1 MGLAALWVLPLVT
14 ADDPGWMAAIGSLR
28 PEVRRLR
35 GRLTSNHI
43 LRVTWNEQPAGRS
56 DQPALAALVDRG
68 SDALG
73 GSVKPLAPID
83 VPLPQ
88 SGTPPRCVRRNSAR
102 DHHRANYFGP
112 RAVCVRRLAPR
123 DVLLYPGEENM
134 KRCECSKYPKG
145 HS

>member
-43 LRVTWNEQPAGRS
+43 LRVPWNEQPAGRS

-73 GSVKPLAPID
+73 DSVKPLAPID

-102 DHHRANYFGP
+102 DHHRANYFGRDAGKFP
-112 RAVCVRRLAPR
+112 GRYVCGVSRHAMCSSIGQREHEAVR
-123 DVLLYPGEENM
+123 M
-134 KRCECSKYPKG
+134 
-145 HS
+145 

>member
-28 PEVRRLR
+28 PGVRRLR

-73 GSVKPLAPID
+73 DSVKPLAPID

-88 SGTPPRCVRRNSAR
+88 SGTLPRCVRRNSAR
-102 DHHRANYFGP
+102 DHHRANYFGRDAGTFP
-112 RAVCVRRLAPR
+112 GRYVCGVSRHAMCSSIRA
-123 DVLLYPGEENM
+123 
-134 KRCECSKYPKG
+134 KRT
-145 HS
+145 